1 MRKLLVDMSLQQ
13 VLSGAKDPVAVMPA
27 LKKEKRR
34 NKKDRK

>member
-13 VLSGAKDPVAVMPA
+13 VLSGAKDPVAVMQA

-34 NKKDRK
+34 DKKDRK